1 MIQRETQLIFLDSQ
15 VLKQPTTYTF
25 FSVQETLYQ
34 CCHEYQLQGWSAG
47 RVIEGQKCG
56 GRVPRMLPN

>member
-1 MIQRETQLIFLDSQ
+1 MMQRETQLTFLDSQ
-15 VLKQPTTYTF
+15 VLKQPTLLYF

-34 CCHEYQLQGWSAG
+34 RCHENQLQGWSAG

-56 GRVPRMLPN
+56 GRVPRMLPD